1 MNAGILE
8 VGENQGDVVASGLEP
23 YSSWEAFNL
32 YFQAG
37 ETDA

>member
-1 MNAGILE
+1 MLGFWKW
-8 VGENQGDVVASGLEP
+8 GENQGDVVASGLKP

-32 YFQAG
+32 YFQSG